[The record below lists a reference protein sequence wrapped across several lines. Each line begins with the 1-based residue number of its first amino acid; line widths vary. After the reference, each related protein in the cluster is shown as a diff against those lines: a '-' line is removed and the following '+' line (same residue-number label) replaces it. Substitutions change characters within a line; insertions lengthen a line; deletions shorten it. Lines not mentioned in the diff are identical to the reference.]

1 MYLKEIRTSGFKSFA
16 DKITINLTSGISGI
30 VGPNGSG
37 KSNIVDAIRWVLG
50 EQSVKQLRGEGAM
63 SDVIFSGSKSRKAA
77 NLASV
82 TLIFDNTD
90 KYLPIDYSEVQIK
103 RCIYKTGENEYYL
116 NNEKCR
122 LKDIQDL
129 LVDTGVNK
137 ESFNIISQGD
147 IGAILSN
154 KPEDRRI
161 IFESA
166 SNVLKYRKRKDE
178 ALRKLD
184 RTHDNMTRINDI
196 ILEIESNLKPLEKQ
210 SDNAKKYLENKEKL
224 DSIEVSLIVSEVES
238 MNTEYQENKMKVSNL
253 TNELTLMET
262 DNSTFLANSQKL
274 KLEQT
279 KNNEE
284 LFEMQNKLN
293 AITKEA
299 EELKGKK
306 NLITERQKYNASD
319 TKVHDNL
326 VNIKENILR
335 KENEIFA
342 SNNNISMI
350 KKKLD
355 EVNLTYDDIIF
366 KFNKLKEIHDALEN
380 DMLTQNRLENE
391 TKYKIEMLKTSIENN
406 SSLPYAVKCVLD
418 NPKLTGIHGTIA
430 SLIEVDDLYAT
441 AISTALASASSYIV
455 TTDEL
460 AAKDAV
466 NYLKINKF
474 GRATFFPINIIKE
487 GYIDN
492 ETLRILRLE
501 NDFIDVASNLV
512 RYESTYDRIIKNRL
526 GTTIIVKDLDS
537 ANSIARKISYRYK
550 VVSLDGELVHT
561 GGAITGGVIKNQTN
575 IITQKHDLNYNC
587 ELLRKLQ
594 EKRKEKEEKINIEDN
609 KYKVYD
615 NLKNKT
621 LDEKTKLEASYNYEL
636 LKKSSLEKELDN
648 LKEEVNNI
656 KGLINNTLSKEEEK
670 IVEEFYEKERQR
682 QSLELNVNN
691 IKAIINSNNETIEDM
706 EKESRLNNSLY
717 YKKKDELKDLE
728 IKVNRLDVML
738 DNLLNTLT
746 EDYSITYE
754 KAKENYFLD
763 MDKKEA
769 RQIVDKCRAEIKRL
783 GEVNLGAIEEYERV
797 KTRHEF
803 LTNQRNDLEKAED
816 TILEIIKELDDIMK
830 EKFINTFNEIKEKFK
845 EVFKKLFG
853 GGNAELS
860 LTDPDDILK
869 TGIDIKALPP
879 GKTLKHISLLSGGE
893 KTLTAIA
900 LLFAILEVRP
910 VPFCVLDEVEAAL
923 DEVNVDNFGKFLNEF
938 KKKTQFIVI
947 THKKK
952 TMEYADCLYGITMQ
966 ESGVSKLVSVKLE
979 DIDNKDNINGGN

>member
-166 SNVLKYRKRKDE
+166 ANVLKYRKRKDE

-210 SDNAKKYLENKEKL
+210 SDDAKKYLENKEKL

-238 MNTEYQENKMKVSNL
+238 MNTEYQENKLKVSNL

-262 DNSTFLANSQKL
+262 DNSTFSANSQKL

-350 KKKLD
+350 KRKLD
-355 EVNLTYDDIIF
+355 EVNLTYNDIIF
-366 KFNKLKEIHDALEN
+366 KFNKLKEVHDALEN

-441 AISTALASASSYIV
+441 SISTALASASSYIV

-487 GYIDN
+487 GFIDN

-561 GGAITGGVIKNQTN
+561 GGAITGGAIKNQTN
-575 IITQKHDLNYNC
+575 IITQKHDLNYNR

-691 IKAIINSNNETIEDM
+691 IKAIINSNNETIEEM

-769 RQIVDKCRAEIKRL
+769 RQIVDKCKAEIKRL

-979 DIDNKDNINGGN
+979 DIDNKNNINGGN

>member
-1 MYLKEIRTSGFKSFA
+1 
-16 DKITINLTSGISGI
+16 
-30 VGPNGSG
+30 
-37 KSNIVDAIRWVLG
+37 
-50 EQSVKQLRGEGAM
+50 M

-82 TLIFDNTD
+82 TLVFDNTD

-166 SNVLKYRKRKDE
+166 ANVLKYRKRKDE

-238 MNTEYQENKMKVSNL
+238 MNTEYQENKLKVSNL

-262 DNSTFLANSQKL
+262 DNSTFLASSEKL

-366 KFNKLKEIHDALEN
+366 KFNKLKEVHDALEN

-621 LDEKTKLEASYNYEL
+621 LDEKTKLKASYNYEL

-860 LTDPDDILK
+860 LTDPNDILK

>member
-82 TLIFDNTD
+82 TLVFDNTD

-210 SDNAKKYLENKEKL
+210 SDDAKKYLENKEKL

-238 MNTEYQENKMKVSNL
+238 MNTEYQENKLKVSNL

-350 KKKLD
+350 KRKLD

-366 KFNKLKEIHDALEN
+366 KFNKLKEVHDALEN

-492 ETLRILRLE
+492 ETLKQLRLE

-636 LKKSSLEKELDN
+636 LKKSSLEKELNN

-803 LTNQRNDLEKAED
+803 LTNQRNDLEKAEN

-860 LTDPDDILK
+860 LTDPNDILK

>member
-16 DKITINLTSGISGI
+16 DKITINLTNGISGI

-82 TLIFDNTD
+82 TLVFDNTD

-166 SNVLKYRKRKDE
+166 ANVLKYRKRKDE

-238 MNTEYQENKMKVSNL
+238 MNTEYQENKLKVSNL

-262 DNSTFLANSQKL
+262 DNSTFLANSEKL

-355 EVNLTYDDIIF
+355 EINLTYDDIIF
-366 KFNKLKEIHDALEN
+366 KFNKLKEVHDALEN

-430 SLIEVDDLYAT
+430 SLIEVDNLYAT

-769 RQIVDKCRAEIKRL
+769 RQIVDKCKAEIKRL

>member
-82 TLIFDNTD
+82 TLVFDNTD

-166 SNVLKYRKRKDE
+166 ANVLKYRKRKDE

-238 MNTEYQENKMKVSNL
+238 MNTEYQENKLKVSNL

-262 DNSTFLANSQKL
+262 DNSTFLASSEKL

-366 KFNKLKEIHDALEN
+366 KFNKLKEVHDALEN

-460 AAKDAV
+460 VAKDAV

-769 RQIVDKCRAEIKRL
+769 RQIVDKCKAEIKRL

-966 ESGVSKLVSVKLE
+966 ESGVSKLVSVKLA

>member
-82 TLIFDNTD
+82 TLVFDNTD

-166 SNVLKYRKRKDE
+166 ANVLKYRKRKDE

-238 MNTEYQENKMKVSNL
+238 MNTEYQENKLKVSNL

-262 DNSTFLANSQKL
+262 DNSTFLANSEKL

-284 LFEMQNKLN
+284 LFELQNKLN

-366 KFNKLKEIHDALEN
+366 KFNKLKEVHDALEN

-430 SLIEVDDLYAT
+430 SLIEVDNLYAT

>member
-82 TLIFDNTD
+82 TLVFDNTD

-166 SNVLKYRKRKDE
+166 ANVLKYRKRKDE

-238 MNTEYQENKMKVSNL
+238 MNTEYQENKLKVSNL

-262 DNSTFLANSQKL
+262 DNSTFLANSEKL

-284 LFEMQNKLN
+284 LFELQNKLN

-366 KFNKLKEIHDALEN
+366 KFNKLKEAHDALEN

-430 SLIEVDDLYAT
+430 SLIEVDNLYAT

>member
-16 DKITINLTSGISGI
+16 DKITINLTNGISGI

-82 TLIFDNTD
+82 TLVFDNTD

-166 SNVLKYRKRKDE
+166 ANVLKYRKRKDE

-238 MNTEYQENKMKVSNL
+238 MNTEYQENKLKVSNL

-262 DNSTFLANSQKL
+262 DNSTFLASSEKL

-355 EVNLTYDDIIF
+355 EINLTYDDIIF
-366 KFNKLKEIHDALEN
+366 KFNKLKEVHDALEN

-430 SLIEVDDLYAT
+430 SLIEVDNLYAT

>member
-16 DKITINLTSGISGI
+16 DKITINLTGGISGI

-82 TLIFDNTD
+82 TLVFDNTD

-166 SNVLKYRKRKDE
+166 ANVLKYRKRKDE

-238 MNTEYQENKMKVSNL
+238 MNTEYQENKLKVSNL

-262 DNSTFLANSQKL
+262 DNSTFLASSEKL
-274 KLEQT
+274 KLEQI

-293 AITKEA
+293 TITKEA

-342 SNNNISMI
+342 SNNNITMI

-455 TTDEL
+455 TADEL

-537 ANSIARKISYRYK
+537 ANYIARKISYRYK

-717 YKKKDELKDLE
+717 YKKKDELKYLE

>member
-16 DKITINLTSGISGI
+16 DKITINLTNGISGI

-82 TLIFDNTD
+82 TLVFDNTD

-166 SNVLKYRKRKDE
+166 ANVLKYRKRKDE

-238 MNTEYQENKMKVSNL
+238 MNTEYQENKLKVSNL

-262 DNSTFLANSQKL
+262 DNSTFLANSEKL

-355 EVNLTYDDIIF
+355 EINLTYDDIIF
-366 KFNKLKEIHDALEN
+366 KFNKLKEVHDALEN

-430 SLIEVDDLYAT
+430 SLIEVDNLYAT

-728 IKVNRLDVML
+728 INVNRLDVML

>member
-82 TLIFDNTD
+82 TLVFDNTD

-166 SNVLKYRKRKDE
+166 ANVLKYRKRKDE

-238 MNTEYQENKMKVSNL
+238 MNTEYQENKLKVSNL

-262 DNSTFLANSQKL
+262 DNSTFLANSEKL

-284 LFEMQNKLN
+284 LFELQNKLN

-355 EVNLTYDDIIF
+355 EINLTYDDIIF
-366 KFNKLKEIHDALEN
+366 KFNKLKEVHDALEN

-769 RQIVDKCRAEIKRL
+769 RQIVNKCRAEIKRL

>member
-16 DKITINLTSGISGI
+16 DKITINLTNGISGI

-82 TLIFDNTD
+82 TLVFDNTD

-166 SNVLKYRKRKDE
+166 ANVLKYRKRKDE

-238 MNTEYQENKMKVSNL
+238 MNTEYQENKLKVSNL

-262 DNSTFLANSQKL
+262 DNSRFLASSEKL

-355 EVNLTYDDIIF
+355 EINLTYDDIIF
-366 KFNKLKEIHDALEN
+366 KFNKLKEVHDALEN

-430 SLIEVDDLYAT
+430 SLIEVDNLYAT

-769 RQIVDKCRAEIKRL
+769 RQIVDKCKAEIKRL

>member
-82 TLIFDNTD
+82 TLVFDNTD

-166 SNVLKYRKRKDE
+166 ANVLKYRKRKDE

-238 MNTEYQENKMKVSNL
+238 MNTEYQENKLKVSNL

-262 DNSTFLANSQKL
+262 DNSTFLANSEKL

-366 KFNKLKEIHDALEN
+366 KFNKLKEVHDALEN

-492 ETLRILRLE
+492 ETLKQLRLE

-636 LKKSSLEKELDN
+636 LKKKFFR
-648 LKEEVNNI
+648 KRI
-656 KGLINNTLSKEEEK
+656 RQFKRRSK
-670 IVEEFYEKERQR
+670 
-682 QSLELNVNN
+682 
-691 IKAIINSNNETIEDM
+691 
-706 EKESRLNNSLY
+706 
-717 YKKKDELKDLE
+717 
-728 IKVNRLDVML
+728 
-738 DNLLNTLT
+738 
-746 EDYSITYE
+746 
-754 KAKENYFLD
+754 
-763 MDKKEA
+763 
-769 RQIVDKCRAEIKRL
+769 
-783 GEVNLGAIEEYERV
+783 
-797 KTRHEF
+797 
-803 LTNQRNDLEKAED
+803 
-816 TILEIIKELDDIMK
+816 
-830 EKFINTFNEIKEKFK
+830 
-845 EVFKKLFG
+845 
-853 GGNAELS
+853 
-860 LTDPDDILK
+860 
-869 TGIDIKALPP
+869 
-879 GKTLKHISLLSGGE
+879 
-893 KTLTAIA
+893 
-900 LLFAILEVRP
+900 
-910 VPFCVLDEVEAAL
+910 
-923 DEVNVDNFGKFLNEF
+923 
-938 KKKTQFIVI
+938 
-947 THKKK
+947 
-952 TMEYADCLYGITMQ
+952 
-966 ESGVSKLVSVKLE
+966 
-979 DIDNKDNINGGN
+979 

>member
-860 LTDPDDILK
+860 LTDPDDLLK